1 MGTCTGVNVGSC
13 LTFLADVNV
22 VCIRLT
28 DTASNTV
35 RNKTYGTS
43 LSLDETNRLHMGIG
57 FCTVV
62 CVCLCVCVCVCV

>member
-13 LTFLADVNV
+13 LTFLADTNM

-35 RNKTYGTS
+35 RHKTYGTS
-43 LSLDETNRLHMGIG
+43 LSLDETNRLHMGI
-57 FCTVV
+57 
-62 CVCLCVCVCVCV
+62 